1 MRLPSSAFNGTLLW
15 TSPNGTTYTS
25 NTVSFTNV
33 VDGDN
38 AVEGNWTLD
47 ISFTNDCAAPL
58 APQNMNFTVNIDAT
72 LSTSDFNLE
81 ELVLFPNPTKNSVTI
96 KGMKSTKDLK
106 VGIIDI
112 TGRVLLNQVD
122 ITTSNKEVKVDM
134 SKLSSGTY
142 FITLENNEFNT
153 VKKVIKK

>member
-1 MRLPSSAFNGTLLW
+1 
-15 TSPNGTTYTS
+15 
-25 NTVSFTNV
+25 
-33 VDGDN
+33 
-38 AVEGNWTLD
+38 
-47 ISFTNDCAAPL
+47 
-58 APQNMNFTVNIDAT
+58 
-72 LSTSDFNLE
+72 
-81 ELVLFPNPTKNSVTI
+81 
-96 KGMKSTKDLK
+96 MKSTKDLK

>member
-1 MRLPSSAFNGTLLW
+1 
-15 TSPNGTTYTS
+15 
-25 NTVSFTNV
+25 
-33 VDGDN
+33 
-38 AVEGNWTLD
+38 
-47 ISFTNDCAAPL
+47 
-58 APQNMNFTVNIDAT
+58 MNFTVNIDAT

-96 KGMKSTKDLK
+96 KGMKSTNDLK

-122 ITTSNKEVKVDM
+122 ITTSNKEVKIDM

-142 FITLENNEFNT
+142 FITLDSNDFST